1 MAERVVVQKPA
12 ADRRGVHM
20 ETLTLQEVVDFA
32 GGRLLRGNEA
42 RPVPAISTDTR
53 TLHGREMFL
62 ALKGE
67 NFDGHD
73 HVHAAA
79 SARAIG
85 AFVNRSFVARNL
97 PPDFALVEVDDTLT
111 AYQRIAT
118 CYRRSLPLKV
128 VGITG
133 SNGKTS
139 TKDFTAAV
147 LSRRFRVLKTEG
159 NLNNHIGLPRMLLC
173 ADRSHEVAVLEMGM
187 NHPGEIEPLARMASP
202 DVAIITNIGRA
213 HLEFMGS
220 REAIAQEKGMLAEAI
235 GPDGTVI
242 LNGADEFT
250 PSIARR
256 TSARVM
262 TVDAENATL
271 RVKGIVQE
279 LHGSRFTIVTDA
291 EQSDA
296 YVPVTGRH
304 MIVNALLAVAA
315 GIVLGIPLSEC
326 AAALGDV
333 KLTEGRLEK
342 KSLHGRWILDDSYN
356 ANPDSMSAALETLA
370 SLSVRG
376 RRIAVLGKMGE
387 LGDAAENGYREV
399 GELAAAKGIDCIVT
413 VGEEARVIG
422 SSARMAGAAETIF
435 AADTEQA
442 ARWLAE
448 FSREND
454 LILVKGSRSAG
465 MERVLT
471 TLASLLSKTS
481 ADADENTSALTTVR

>member
-1 MAERVVVQKPA
+1 MAEWVMVQKSA
-12 ADRRGVHM
+12 AGQRCIHM
-20 ETLTLQEVVDFA
+20 ETLTLQKVVEFA
-32 GGRLLRGNEA
+32 GGRLLAGGEA
-42 RPVPAISTDTR
+42 CPVPAISTDTR
-53 TLHGREMFL
+53 TLRSGEMFL
-62 ALKGE
+62 ALRGDH
-67 NFDGHD
+67 FDGHD
-73 HVHAAA
+73 HVRAAA
-79 SARAIG
+79 AAGAMGAI
-85 AFVNRSFVARNL
+85 VDRSFAAGNL
-97 PPDFALVEVDDTLT
+97 PPDFALVEVDNPLA
-111 AYQRIAT
+111 AYQNIAAR
-118 CYRRSLPLKV
+118 YKQSLPLKV

-139 TKDFTAAV
+139 TKDFAAAV

-159 NLNNHIGLPRMLLC
+159 NLNNHIGLPKMLLR
-173 ADRSHEVAVLEMGM
+173 ADLSHEVAVLEMGM

-235 GPDGTVI
+235 GPAGTVI

-256 TSARVM
+256 TSARVV
-262 TVDAENATL
+262 TVDSENATL
-271 RVKGIVQE
+271 HVKGIVQD
-279 LHGSRFTIVTDA
+279 LSGSRFTIVTDT

-296 YVPVTGRH
+296 HIPVTGRH

-315 GIVLGIPLSEC
+315 GMALGIPLSEC

-333 KLTEGRLEK
+333 ELTKGRLEK

-356 ANPDSMSAALETLA
+356 ANPDSMSAALETLT
-370 SLSVRG
+370 SLAVGG

-387 LGDAAENGYREV
+387 LGDAAEDGYRAV

-413 VGEEARVIG
+413 VGSEARVIG
-422 SSARMAGAAETIF
+422 STAQIAGATETIF
-435 AADTEQA
+435 AADTDQA

-448 FSREND
+448 FSREGD

-465 MERVLT
+465 MDRVLA
-471 TLASLLSKTS
+471 TLASLLQKSPVS
-481 ADADENTSALTTVR
+481 ADKNTSALTNAR